1 MPKQAR
7 TIYHWVP
14 KYESK
19 RGIERMGKGIWARAL
34 CKGTGQRHWTMALGK
49 GTGAIALGGL
59 WAPNTK
65 KSLPIFIL
73 VWRGLIK
80 T

>member
-1 MPKQAR
+1 MKDNYTRICLNRPGPFIIGCPNMNRKGGFRGWGRVFGQGHCAR
-7 TIYHWVP
+7 
-14 KYESK
+14 
-19 RGIERMGKGIWARAL
+19 
-34 CKGTGQRHWTMALGK
+34 ALGK
-49 GTGAIALGGL
+49 GTGARALGGL